1 MSINLQPRWWH
12 QPCKRL
18 ASTAV
23 GAWFF
28 SHTLHHVDHWVI
40 RLTHGQQSLTNVLSG
55 VPILT
60 LTTIGAK
67 SGQARSVPLV
77 GIPDGEKI
85 VLFASNWGRTFYP
98 AWYHNLRANPEA
110 QVTWAGQTRTYVA
123 RAADAAERTRYW
135 QQAVNLYPGYA
146 AYERRTQGRPIPVL
160 VLTPKNH

>member
-1 MSINLQPRWWH
+1 M
-12 QPCKRL
+12 
-18 ASTAV
+18 
-23 GAWFF
+23 
-28 SHTLHHVDHWVI
+28 I

-67 SGQARSVPLV
+67 SGQPRSVPLV

-123 RAADAAERTRYW
+123 RAADAAERARYW